1 MKTTEEKEAELNG
14 KRYKIITTSI
24 DKRKAGEE
32 EVPHEMEI
40 DLHYAWME
48 TMKSIRNDFGISKN
62 KN

>member
-24 DKRKAGEE
+24 DKRKAEGEE
-32 EVPHEMEI
+32 IPYAMEI

-48 TMKSIRNDFGISKN
+48 TMQSIRKDFGIN
-62 KN
+62 KIK